1 MIIKKFI
8 KPIIALSLFAITAQ
22 PVLAAGFNDLSADHP
37 NYDAI
42 LDLQER
48 GIIDGYPDGTF
59 KPDQMVNRVEALK
72 IVLLGADIDPTSTNS
87 QADFTDTDSQAWYA
101 PYITKAVEMKIVE
114 GYPDGSFKPANQI
127 NLVESLKI
135 VQLGYNIDLSG
146 IDVTQN
152 PYADAFA
159 GQWYAPYIQYAK
171 DKNLI
176 DSDDLNKVYPDQG
189 MTRGSLAEVIYRLL
203 YIQEHGLN
211 YFGEALTEEST
222 DEPEEEE
229 EEETTAFTWNVSI
242 DNNFY
247 NPKNMTIGVGSKVK
261 WTNNDDTDHTVTDDD
276 KFLSS
281 GTLKPGDAY
290 TVKFFNEGT
299 FEYTCELHP
308 TMSGTITVK
317 PANEVPT
324 I

>member
-1 MIIKKFI
+1 MKIYSFI
-8 KPIIALSLFAITAQ
+8 KPIIALSLFAITTQ
-22 PVLAAGFNDLSADHP
+22 PVLATGFNDLSADHP

-72 IVLLGADIDPTSTNS
+72 IVLLGAGLDVNDTSS

-101 PYITKAVEMKIVE
+101 PYITKAVEMDVVE
-114 GYPDGSFKPANQI
+114 GYPDGSFKPANII
-127 NLVESLKI
+127 NLVESLKV
-135 VQLGYNIDLSG
+135 VQLGYDIDLSG

-203 YIQEHGLN
+203 YIQEHGLD
-211 YFGEALTEEST
+211 YFGEEVSDQPA

-229 EEETTAFTWNVSI
+229 ETSAFTWNVNI

-247 NPKNMTIGVGSKVK
+247 KPKDMTVGVGSTVK
-261 WTNNDDTDHTVTDDD
+261 WTNDDDTDHTVTGDGLD
-276 KFLSS
+276 S
-281 GTLKPGDAY
+281 GTLEPGDTYEY
-290 TVKFFNEGT
+290 TFNEEGT
-299 FEYTCELHP
+299 FEYTCEFHP
-308 TMSGTITVK
+308 TMSGSITVK
-317 PANEVPT
+317 PANDVPT